1 MRIHTIHILS
11 FGGLREREF
20 TPGDGVNVYYG
31 ENETGKTSVAMF
43 VKFMLYGLNPKPD
56 TADGLSER
64 IHFVNRE
71 TGQAAGWMT
80 VETAD
85 GVIWRIERALIVTKE
100 GTAKERVR
108 IVNTKT
114 SDVINGQNPG
124 EYFFGLPEEDYTA
137 TCFVAQNVRLKPG
150 TQSGTGLARA
160 IETLNGNDAA
170 DEIETLEKRR
180 AALVEAQTAPRADA
194 AEIESLTASLDGIN
208 ARIRELEA
216 DQAEYDELYDA
227 LCTINVPRRFEVAEK
242 TRAELDELNRQMA
255 ELKALPFETHFDET
269 VGDAERDLHAYEE
282 EKAAYDE
289 WKSTY
294 VEPAESVG
302 EIPDANEVIEETEHM
317 ASSFKAKTTFGVIL
331 FILGLTG
338 LIAAFVMYSFNMD
351 MYIFPLI
358 GTLIAVT
365 VGVILFIA
373 GIRTRDRLKDRLRE
387 WNAES
392 LDEFE
397 WAVEEKIDEMER
409 ARDTQKESAR
419 RNGLLNSARL
429 RADSAV
435 AQLGGLLKTIG
446 LDADD
451 EDPYGEI
458 ETLRAAKADYI
469 RERDELDGMIAKQ
482 QEKLALLEEQL
493 GDTDSRT
500 AASEADAVRE
510 TKSGQTAA
518 SLNTDGVRE
527 LKKKKDFTDSALRA
541 AIGRRNTLTEKI
553 AACRLTV
560 DPDSAAAEI
569 ARIDERIAA
578 LRTQQNGRC
587 DAGLSEKAA
596 ALVKSVVGA
605 EEVGLIDGYLRGE
618 QPTGYLSRGTA
629 DMTCL
634 ALRMALADEKFK
646 AERPIA
652 VMDESFAHIDGK
664 RTGSMLTKLPDGQYL
679 IFTCRQEEATAAK
692 NAGIPVTVLR
702 RAANA

>member
-242 TRAELDELNRQMA
+242 TRAELDELM
-255 ELKALPFETHFDET
+255 
-269 VGDAERDLHAYEE
+269 
-282 EKAAYDE
+282 
-289 WKSTY
+289 
-294 VEPAESVG
+294 
-302 EIPDANEVIEETEHM
+302 
-317 ASSFKAKTTFGVIL
+317 
-331 FILGLTG
+331 
-338 LIAAFVMYSFNMD
+338 
-351 MYIFPLI
+351 
-358 GTLIAVT
+358 
-365 VGVILFIA
+365 
-373 GIRTRDRLKDRLRE
+373 
-387 WNAES
+387 NA
-392 LDEFE
+392 
-397 WAVEEKIDEMER
+397 
-409 ARDTQKESAR
+409 
-419 RNGLLNSARL
+419 L
-429 RADSAV
+429 RAV
-435 AQLGGLLKTIG
+435 AAGKPYLSSEIRQIMKKDPPIPELSQRQYEIIESITRGLSNN
-446 LDADD
+446 
-451 EDPYGEI
+451 E
-458 ETLRAAKADYI
+458 
-469 RERDELDGMIAKQ
+469 IAKQ
-482 QEKLALLEEQL
+482 LGIDRSTVKNHLSILFQKLGVANK
-493 GDTDSRT
+493 
-500 AASEADAVRE
+500 AEAVAV
-510 TKSGQTAA
+510 
-518 SLNTDGVRE
+518 
-527 LKKKKDFTDSALRA
+527 ALR
-541 AIGRRNTLTEKI
+541 K
-553 AACRLTV
+553 
-560 DPDSAAAEI
+560 
-569 ARIDERIAA
+569 
-578 LRTQQNGRC
+578 Q
-587 DAGLSEKAA
+587 
-596 ALVKSVVGA
+596 LVK
-605 EEVGLIDGYLRGE
+605 
-618 QPTGYLSRGTA
+618 
-629 DMTCL
+629 M
-634 ALRMALADEKFK
+634 
-646 AERPIA
+646 
-652 VMDESFAHIDGK
+652 
-664 RTGSMLTKLPDGQYL
+664 
-679 IFTCRQEEATAAK
+679 
-692 NAGIPVTVLR
+692 
-702 RAANA
+702 